1 MKKGGLYKMS
11 MCPDFPRCRFCH
23 FLAWS
28 AEDQDFVCINPDYAE
43 WDRLKK
49 GGSSN
54 EEMGTRTDNSRSS

>member
-1 MKKGGLYKMS
+1 MS
-11 MCPDFPRCRFCH
+11 HCPNFPRCRFCH

-43 WDRLKK
+43 WDRQKK

-54 EEMGTRTDNSRSS
+54 GSEGRFRADHS

>member
-1 MKKGGLYKMS
+1 MS

-28 AEDQDFVCINPDYAE
+28 SEDQDFVCINPDYFKE
-43 WDRLKK
+43 

-54 EEMGTRTDNSRSS
+54 GSEGRPSADNIGSS